1 MSTIAQ
7 RIHAIKEDLRK
18 KNGDEYL
25 NTHLDKLI
33 KLEAEIRRHTQK
45 CFGNNKYEL
54 QFTAGDL
61 RIIATTIRTKLN
73 KYQKKLY
80 YEGVSDKF
88 KEMDIITDKEFTQV
102 MNEAIAD
109 YKVFQKLSDCHY
121 LYGTITA
128 TVELIE
134 RIREQ

>member
-1 MSTIAQ
+1 MSTIAE
-7 RIHAIKEDLRK
+7 RIHEIKEDLRK
-18 KNGDEYL
+18 KNGYEYL
-25 NTHLDKLI
+25 TTHLDKLI
-33 KLEAEIRRHTQK
+33 KLESEIRHHTQK
-45 CFGNNKYEL
+45 CFTSKTHQL
-54 QFTAGDL
+54 QFTSGDL

-73 KYQKKLY
+73 KFQKKLY

-88 KEMDIITDKEFTQV
+88 MACERTTDAEFTRI

-109 YKVFQKLSDCHY
+109 YKIFMKLSDCHY

-134 RIREQ
+134 QMRGQ